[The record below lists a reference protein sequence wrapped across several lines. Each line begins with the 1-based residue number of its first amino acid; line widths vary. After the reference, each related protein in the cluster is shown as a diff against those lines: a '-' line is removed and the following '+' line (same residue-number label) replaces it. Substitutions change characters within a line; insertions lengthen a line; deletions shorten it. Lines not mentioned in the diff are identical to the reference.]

1 MKVNLHAHTVR
12 CGHATGTEREYIEEA
27 LRIGMTD
34 FGFSDH
40 TPMPFPDDY
49 ESTGMRMR
57 MDEMDDYADTILSLK
72 KEYSGRINIHFGL
85 EVEYY
90 PALFQKLMDFLEGYP
105 LEYLILGQHC
115 INNQYDGC
123 WAGNPTED
131 VSVLKAYVDQAIA
144 GMETGRFIYLAH
156 PDLIN
161 FVGDEK
167 TYLTEMSRI
176 CGYAYDHH
184 IPLEIN
190 LLGIED
196 HRNYPNQT
204 FWKLAG
210 ETGNEVV
217 LGLDAHHIPM
227 IDVPEAE
234 STAMDMVRKYGL
246 DLRNILQYLKPSEK
260 S

>member
-12 CGHATGTEREYIEEA
+12 CGHATGSEREYIEEA

-40 TPMPFPDDY
+40 TPMPFPDGY
-49 ESTGMRMR
+49 ESTGMRMK
-57 MDEMDDYADTILSLK
+57 MDQMDDYADTILSLK
-72 KEYSGRINIHFGL
+72 KEYSERINIRFGL

-90 PALFQKLMDFLEGYP
+90 PELFGKLMDFLADYP

-115 INNQYDGC
+115 LKNQYDGC
-123 WAGNPTED
+123 WAGEKTED
-131 VSVLKAYVDQAIA
+131 ASKLKMYVDQTIE
-144 GMETGRFIYLAH
+144 GLETGRFIYLAH
-156 PDLIN
+156 PDLMN
-161 FVGDEK
+161 YVGDEV
-167 TYLTEMSRI
+167 TYLTEMSRL

-196 HRNYPNQT
+196 NRNYPNQA

-210 ETGNEVV
+210 ETGNDVV

-227 IDVPEAE
+227 IDVPDAE
-234 STAMDMVRKYGL
+234 KAAMDMVQKYGL
-246 DLRNILQYLKPSEK
+246 NLRDPLQYLKPSEK